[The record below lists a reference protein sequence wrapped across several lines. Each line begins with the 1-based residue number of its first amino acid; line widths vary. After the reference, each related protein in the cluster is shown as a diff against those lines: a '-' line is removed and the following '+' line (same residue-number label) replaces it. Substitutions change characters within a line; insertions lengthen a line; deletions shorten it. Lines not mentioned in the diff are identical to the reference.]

1 MRPVLVLPALVLPA
15 LALAVLP
22 AGPAAAAGGI
32 TSPAPGKVV
41 AVDGV
46 LPLRAVVDG
55 PVVRPSELSLQAPG
69 AEVAEVVA
77 VSASP
82 NGGELAADLDTR
94 CTTAVCAPAPNG
106 EWVLRLS
113 GGADDER
120 RFVLRIPPAAPVDVA
135 AQRSGAG
142 AVVRWRRGE
151 EPDLVGY
158 AVRAASGGA
167 VVDRIGLDACDA
179 ERRCSVEVPAD
190 GGAWSV
196 TAYRSTCP
204 DCREVL
210 ASPASAL
217 VGVTDEQAGVA
228 GRLPRPFAPSP
239 PPSDEAPRRAGTD
252 QNTAFAR
259 YFTGAPR
266 TAAAVPQRVES
277 GAPAQLPDGTHD
289 VLLGGEA
296 PVAPADAGALRSA
309 PPLDRAEQA
318 VGDLLGSGERVRLLA
333 LSALLVGASFWL
345 RRWAHQAID
354 E

>member
-46 LPLRAVVDG
+46 LPLRAVVEG

-82 NGGELAADLDTR
+82 SGGELAADLDTR

-135 AQRSGAG
+135 AHRSDAG
-142 AVVRWRRGE
+142 AVVRWRRGD

-158 AVRAASGGA
+158 AVRAASGEV

-179 ERRCSVEVPAD
+179 ERRCAVEVPAD

-210 ASPASAL
+210 ASPASA
-217 VGVTDEQAGVA
+217 VARATEEEAGVA
-228 GRLPRPFAPSP
+228 GQLPRPVAPAP
-239 PPSDEAPRRAGTD
+239 PPSDDAPRRARPD
-252 QNTAFAR
+252 QYAAFSR
-259 YFTGAPR
+259 YFAGGPR
-266 TAAAVPQRVES
+266 TAAAVPQRV
-277 GAPAQLPDGTHD
+277 APPARAQLPDGTYD
-289 VLLGGEA
+289 VSLGGAA
-296 PVAPADAGALRSA
+296 PVAPADVGAPRSR
-309 PPLDRAEQA
+309 PPIARAQQAVSDLLSSGDRA
-318 VGDLLGSGERVRLLA
+318 RLLA
-333 LSALLVGASFWL
+333 LSAVLLGASFVL

-354 E
+354 D